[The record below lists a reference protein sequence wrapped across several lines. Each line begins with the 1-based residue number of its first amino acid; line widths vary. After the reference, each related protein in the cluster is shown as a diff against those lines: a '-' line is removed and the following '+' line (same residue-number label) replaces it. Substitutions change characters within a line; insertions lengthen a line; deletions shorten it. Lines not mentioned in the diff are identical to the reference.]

1 MIHFT
6 GDVHRKVN
14 ELLRK
19 LDYKQIPHTSDQI
32 IVLLGDVGVNYVG
45 DVSDCVEKQKL
56 QNRQRKHQR
65 IKNQSFLLTRIYSFT
80 LQKFTICHSY
90 LPIFFLTVAPF

>member
-1 MIHFT
+1 MIYFT

-32 IVLLGDVGVNYVG
+32 VILLGDVGVNYVG
-45 DVSDCVEKQKL
+45 DVSDCVEK
-56 QNRQRKHQR
+56 
-65 IKNQSFLLTRIYSFT
+65 
-80 LQKFTICHSY
+80 
-90 LPIFFLTVAPF
+90 